1 MGQSV
6 FSRLKRSTMRPFVA
20 IAFILGSV
28 YGAPSNLLPA
38 GYAAGHLAAAPV
50 AVAHAAPVAVAAAP
64 AVSLPAPYSVDTQ
77 AEGVTTVHQPA
88 PVVTKQVH
96 YGQTSY
102 VSGYNTA
109 IHKPPT
115 PHLPIQ
121 VPTVLKGTHTVNAPI
136 VKTQTQIHTVN
147 EPVYVERRV
156 EVPYDVPVYKEQ
168 IVEVPH
174 AVHVDKPYAVPHP
187 VPVAGEP
194 IVKKTV
200 AAPIVTHSHHTNV
213 AAPAY
218 GYAAAPLAVAH

>member
-6 FSRLKRSTMRPFVA
+6 FSQLKRSTMRPFVA

-38 GYAAGHLAAAPV
+38 GYAAGHLAAAPVAVAHAAPV

-109 IHKPPT
+109 IHKPP
-115 PHLPIQ
+115 PP
-121 VPTVLKGTHTVNAPI
+121 PS
-136 VKTQTQIHTVN
+136 
-147 EPVYVERRV
+147 
-156 EVPYDVPVYKEQ
+156 
-168 IVEVPH
+168 
-174 AVHVDKPYAVPHP
+174 PHP
-187 VPVAGEP
+187 GPHCPQGNPHRQRPHCQDPDPDPHRQRSRLQGADRRGP
-194 IVKKTV
+194 
-200 AAPIVTHSHHTNV
+200 PRR
-213 AAPAY
+213 PC
-218 GYAAAPLAVAH
+218 

>member
-6 FSRLKRSTMRPFVA
+6 FSQLKRSTMRPFVA

-28 YGAPSNLLPA
+28 YSAPSNLLPA
-38 GYAAGHLAAAPV
+38 GYAAGHLAAAPL

-115 PHLPIQ
+115 PPSRSPLSSREPTPSTPPLSRPRPRSTPSTSLSMLRDVLRSPMTFPSTRSRSSRSPTPSMLTSPMPSPTPSLSLESPSSRRPSLLP
-121 VPTVLKGTHTVNAPI
+121 L
-136 VKTQTQIHTVN
+136 
-147 EPVYVERRV
+147 
-156 EVPYDVPVYKEQ
+156 
-168 IVEVPH
+168 
-174 AVHVDKPYAVPHP
+174 
-187 VPVAGEP
+187 
-194 IVKKTV
+194 
-200 AAPIVTHSHHTNV
+200 
-213 AAPAY
+213 
-218 GYAAAPLAVAH
+218 

>member
-6 FSRLKRSTMRPFVA
+6 FSQLKRSTMRPFVA

-38 GYAAGHLAAAPV
+38 GYAAGHLAAAPVAVAHAAPV

-174 AVHVDKPYAVPHP
+174 P

>member
-6 FSRLKRSTMRPFVA
+6 FSQLKRSTMRPFVA

-38 GYAAGHLAAAPV
+38 GYAAGHLAAAPL

-121 VPTVLKGTHTVNAPI
+121 VPTVLKGTHTVNAGRDLEN
-136 VKTQTQIHTVN
+136 Q
-147 EPVYVERRV
+147 
-156 EVPYDVPVYKEQ
+156 
-168 IVEVPH
+168 
-174 AVHVDKPYAVPHP
+174 
-187 VPVAGEP
+187 AGEP

-218 GYAAAPLAVAH
+218 GYLLPLLLLPTELLSTTTEDWLCNDSFPI